1 LDFLFLRNEF
11 FLTVLSEF
19 PKNTT
24 LLFLDALK
32 LYVQSNEKAK
42 IADEYRK
49 MKMAI
54 KEKDAQEM
62 ITVLEKKSVVI
73 QKLLA
78 SRAAQLAQTATR
90 AVSSGKRPAEST
102 EESSTKKVK
111 TAPTTTASTA
121 VETTQSEDHTVE
133 PSSDP
138 FIGRRMAKFF
148 SKDLFFGT
156 VYDCYEDE
164 DMIRNWG
171 VFYEDGDKEDMEW
184 KAINKALALYEKHK
198 AKDAKRDWTS
208 EQLLSDVKERL
219 AEAIDD
225 QEDD

>member
-1 LDFLFLRNEF
+1 M
-11 FLTVLSEF
+11 
-19 PKNTT
+19 
-24 LLFLDALK
+24 K
-32 LYVQSNEKAK
+32 LYVQSDEKAK

-62 ITVLEKKSVVI
+62 ITVLEKKSAVI

-78 SRAAQLAQTATR
+78 SRAAELAKTTQR
-90 AVSSGKRPAEST
+90 AVATGKRPAEST
-102 EESSTKKVK
+102 EVDPTKKAK
-111 TAPTTTASTA
+111 TATSTTTTTNVAK
-121 VETTQSEDHTVE
+121 TQSMDTPSTSE

-138 FIGRRMAKFF
+138 FIGRRMCKFF

-156 VYDCYEDE
+156 IYDCYED
-164 DMIRNWG
+164 DDYTRNWG

-184 KAINKALALYEKHK
+184 KAINKALVLYEKHK
-198 AKDAKRDWTS
+198 AKDAKRGWTP
-208 EQLLSDVKERL
+208 EQLLADVKEKM
-219 AEAIDD
+219 AQEIDD